1 MPFIKT
7 FQSQHSIPIR
17 NQSNSLPFSAI
28 GDPFELLGAIERA
41 WLRILSW
48 GHQSICEQ
56 AIRRAFQSCNST
68 LRRYRNT
75 VKKEVKIEN
84 YVKLGIVSSMVFCT
98 SRDKVRTHALEDA
111 HNKHNIWLLDVYDLI
126 TRSIQ
131 DQECL
136 VNTLTRFNQLKI

>member
-1 MPFIKT
+1 M
-7 FQSQHSIPIR
+7 
-17 NQSNSLPFSAI
+17 NSLPFSAI

-75 VKKEVKIEN
+75 VKKEVKVEN
-84 YVKLGIVSSMVFCT
+84 YVNWGLSVVWRSVHHV
-98 SRDKVRTHALEDA
+98 VRLE
-111 HNKHNIWLLDVYDLI
+111 HMLLRMSIITNIWLLDVYDFI
-126 TRSIQ
+126 TQSIQ
-131 DQECL
+131 D
-136 VNTLTRFNQLKI
+136 